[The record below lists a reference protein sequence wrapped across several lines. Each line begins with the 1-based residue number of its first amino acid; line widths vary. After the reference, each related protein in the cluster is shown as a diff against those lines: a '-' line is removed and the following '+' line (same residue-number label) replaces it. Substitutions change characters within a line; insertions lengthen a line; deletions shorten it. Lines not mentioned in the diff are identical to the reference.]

1 MGQYRTVKITKGFK
15 GYGGPLTITP
25 TEDKHIVLYV
35 TGGNKPAIVDR
46 ICELSG
52 MKAVDGFATTVK
64 DNKIALAIVNC
75 GGVLRCGIY
84 PQKKIPTVNIMNTGK
99 SGPLAKFIN
108 ETIYVS
114 GVRDTKQI
122 EVVNKDEK

>member
-1 MGQYRTVKITKGFK
+1 MAEYKKIKIIKGAR

-25 TEDKHIVLYV
+25 TEERHIVLYV
-35 TGGNKPAIVDR
+35 TGGNKPPIVDT

-64 DNKIALAIVNC
+64 DDKVALAIVNC
-75 GGVLRCGIY
+75 GGVLRCGVY
-84 PQKKIPTVNIMNTGK
+84 PQKKIPTVNVMNTGK
-99 SGPLAKFIN
+99 SGPLARFIN

-114 GVRDTKQI
+114 GVRDSKQI
-122 EVVNKDEK
+122 EVVNDNE